1 MKKQLLLLLSIVLF
15 AQNNVFAQ
23 DSEYVLFFDQVTEI
37 QSIKYSDDATTSIM
51 DGATDY
57 TIEMWVLPTDN
68 TQSGEVFLSMRNML
82 RLTFYT
88 NNRFYFTHKDPN
100 ASTMNTFY
108 NVTDNALTLNQWNHI
123 AVICNSTDGANGSVK
138 LYVNGVD
145 VTVQAYEAKTLVGG
159 AANNDVFVGY
169 GGSGTYPNMMA
180 REIRVK
186 KTAVDPATFHVA
198 LSDANYATDADTAVL
213 FHFSEGSGTTTVN
226 AASGVDA
233 NLGFSGAHY
242 PTWVLLTDALNI
254 NNNKNIDFSIYPNPV
269 NAEHFMIQT
278 KNDETLKSIEI
289 TDVLGKVVRS
299 VKFDNQPASFEVSTS
314 NLRKGIY
321 LVKTVTNAGIGT
333 QKLIIE

>member
-1 MKKQLLLLLSIVLF
+1 MKKQLLLLLSIILF
-15 AQNNVFAQ
+15 TQSNIFAQ
-23 DSEYVLFFDQVTEI
+23 DSEYVLFFDQVTEN
-37 QSIKYSDDATTSIM
+37 QSIKYFDDATTSMM

-68 TQSGEVFLSMRNML
+68 TQSGEVFLSMRNMF

-123 AVICNSTDGANGSVK
+123 AVICNSTDGANGSIK

-169 GGSGTYPNMMA
+169 GGGNYPNMMA
-180 REIRVK
+180 REVRIK
-186 KTAVDPATFHVA
+186 NEAIDPTTFHVA
-198 LSDANYATDADTAVL
+198 LTDPNYVTDANTAVL
-213 FHFSEGSGTTTVN
+213 FHFAEGSGLTTLN

-233 NLGFSGAHY
+233 NLGFNGAHY
-242 PTWVLLTDALNI
+242 PTWVLLSNSLSVKTHNSI
-254 NNNKNIDFSIYPNPV
+254 EFTIYPNPV
-269 NAEHFMIQT
+269 NTEHFMIQT
-278 KNDETLKSIEI
+278 KNNEILKSIEI
-289 TDVLGKVVRS
+289 TDILGKVVRS
-299 VKFDNQPASFEVSTS
+299 VKFDNQPTSFEVSTS
-314 NLRKGIY
+314 KLRKGIY
-321 LVKTVTNAGIGT
+321 LVKIVTNTGIGT
-333 QKLIIE
+333 QKLLIE